1 MFEKSQWI
9 WENGDPFPDEYAE
22 FRVAVSGRKG
32 ILRIAAETDYA
43 AYVNGKLA
51 AFGSYKGF
59 KTVRFY
65 DEIVL
70 DPFLTEKENEIDIVV
85 WYQGGKLFFFDR
97 LRRGRS
103 VRDRRGREDRRRKRK
118 EYALPHR
125 HAV

>member
-9 WENGDPFPDEYAE
+9 WENENPSSDEYAE
-22 FRVAVSGRKG
+22 FGATVRGGKG

-85 WYQGGKLFFFDR
+85 WYQGVNCSSSIDCAIR
-97 LRRGRS
+97 
-103 VRDRRGREDRRRKRK
+103 
-118 EYALPHR
+118 YA
-125 HAV
+125 